1 MQTMRLMTQT
11 GNPRAGELS
20 GNRTGGQRTGGMLV
34 LICVM
39 MIMFLVFVAFAID
52 IAHMHLAKTELR
64 SATDAAAKAAAQELS
79 RTQDINLAIRAGS
92 EIAEANPV
100 NSVPL
105 RLSSSDF
112 AFGRS
117 VEDGGSGRFVF
128 QPLALPMNSV
138 RVIGSRSEGSRSG
151 AVPLFFGNLFGVPIF
166 EPESRATA
174 TFVDRDVV
182 LVVDRSGSMI
192 GQKFRDLVAAIR
204 LFNLTLG
211 ETPVDEFVGLAS
223 YSSTATADVP
233 LTSDLSRIDAAFT
246 RMPVAGLTSISRGID
261 AGEAVF
267 RTGRSREFVER
278 TMIVMTDGNHN
289 TGPEPR
295 ISARR
300 VAADG
305 VVIHA
310 ITFGADADQRRMRE
324 IATIGRG
331 RHFHADNGLELQ
343 RIYREIA
350 LSLATMITE

>member
-1 MQTMRLMTQT
+1 
-11 GNPRAGELS
+11 
-20 GNRTGGQRTGGMLV
+20 MLV

-39 MIMFLVFVAFAID
+39 MMAFLVFVAFAID

-64 SATDAAAKAAAQELS
+64 SVTDAAAKAAAQELS

-92 EIAEANPV
+92 DIAASNSV
-100 NSVPL
+100 NNVPL
-105 RLSSSDF
+105 RLAGSDF

-117 VEDGGSGRFVF
+117 EEDGASGRFLF
-128 QPLALPMNSV
+128 QPAGRPMNSV
-138 RVIGSRSEGSRSG
+138 RVIGSRSERSRSG

-174 TFVDRDVV
+174 TFLDRDVV
-182 LVVDRSGSMI
+182 LVVDRSGSMF
-192 GQKFRDLVAAIR
+192 GQKFSDLVAAIR
-204 LFNLTLG
+204 LFNQTLG

-233 LTSDLSRIDAAFT
+233 LTSNLARINAAFST
-246 RMPVAGLTSISRGID
+246 MPVAGFTSISRGID

-295 ISARR
+295 FSAQR

-310 ITFGADADQRRMRE
+310 ITFGSDADQRRMRE
-324 IATIGRG
+324 VATIGRG